1 MGGADPVTMAAVSRA
16 SLVAVLVLVLA
27 ATLAMTAACSGAA
40 PPGSELAPAPEP
52 ELAAEAY
59 TIGEGKPTGL
69 LVALHYAS
77 GTPAMWNELV
87 SGWGVP
93 LRVLAL
99 QGPVPHRRGG
109 YTWFPADHEQKDA
122 AGKLADVERVVE
134 KVARSIRTIRAVH
147 PEITRVAVTGF
158 SYGGDLAWLLAIRH
172 PELVDAAVP
181 MGSRLLGDP
190 AGAGPARVPVRVL
203 QGESDAIID
212 ARQTAARVEALRA
225 RGVPIELT
233 VYPGLGHDLSPA
245 LIADWR
251 AYLRDALAARG

>member
-1 MGGADPVTMAAVSRA
+1 MMAAVPRA
-16 SLVAVLVLVLA
+16 SIIAALALVAACFGA
-27 ATLAMTAACSGAA
+27 APASVPAGSGAA
-40 PPGSELAPAPEP
+40 GSASAAAAEP
-52 ELAAEAY
+52 ELTAVTY
-59 TIGEGKPTGL
+59 TVGGDAPTGL

-77 GTPAMWNELV
+77 GTPAMWAELV
-87 SGWGVP
+87 AGWDAP

-109 YTWFPADHEQKDA
+109 YTWFPPDHEQKDE
-122 AGKLADVERVVE
+122 AGKLADVEHVVE
-134 KVARSIRTIRAVH
+134 RVAGSIRKLRAVY

-158 SYGGDLAWLLAIRH
+158 SYGGDVAWLLAIRH

-190 AGAGPARVPVRVL
+190 SGAATAAVSVL
-203 QGESDAIID
+203 QGETDAIID
-212 ARQTAARVEALRA
+212 ARRTSARVDALRA

-233 VYPGLGHDLSPA
+233 VFSGLGHDLSPA

-251 AYLRDALAARG
+251 TYLRAALAARR